1 MYLSDRD
8 IRWAVRNG
16 QLILPEDAKIGPTS
30 IDLPLDRISE
40 AKVWD
45 TEKLARANGATG
57 LRGPEIHLG
66 SFRYGDLA
74 QRYLRELSEDS
85 NELVYRRGEEVVVK
99 PQGFLLWQTR
109 GDVGT
114 PPTNADL
121 ICFVNGKST
130 RARTGLLVHF
140 TAPTIHA
147 RWSGTIVLEISN
159 LGPFDFVLREGDV
172 IAQLTVAR
180 ITSTPELKHDQSAT
194 LNQQD
199 VGGSPSR
206 G

>member
-8 IRWAVRNG
+8 IRWAVETG
-16 QLILPEDAKIGPTS
+16 DLILPEDAKIDPTS
-30 IDLPLDRISE
+30 VDLPLDKISE

-45 TEKLARANGATG
+45 IEKFARENGAAG
-57 LRGPEIHLG
+57 LGHPELRLG
-66 SFRYGDLA
+66 SFRYVDFAG
-74 QRYLRELSEDS
+74 RYLRDLPEDR
-85 NELVYRRGEEVVVK
+85 NELVYRRGDEVIIK
-99 PQGFLLWQTR
+99 PHGFLLWQTR

-114 PPTNADL
+114 PDTRADL

-147 RWSGTIVLEISN
+147 RWSGHIVLEITN
-159 LGPFDFVLREGDV
+159 LGPFHFVLSEGDV
-172 IAQLTVAR
+172 IAQLTVAK
-180 ITSTPELKHDQSAT
+180 ISSSPAMSHNQSTT

-199 VGGSPSR
+199 VGCKR
-206 G
+206 